1 MTTTKFPA
9 YRQAGKLQSS
19 NNGQNPN
26 HPNFKTNWE
35 VENWVIGIYLG
46 IGVWDSV
53 FTLKD

>member
-35 VENWVIGIYLG
+35 VENWVIGIYLR

-53 FTLKD
+53 FTLEE